1 MLIGYTRVSTS
12 QQGQS
17 LDTQRD
23 ALIDAGCDSKH
34 IYPDTISGKKWQRP
48 GLEQALAYMRPDD
61 TLVVTRLD
69 RLGRSLVDTVNTIAE
84 LAERDINVKVLEPG
98 LDTSKPT
105 DKVVINVMA
114 SLAEW
119 ECGLLVQ
126 RTREGVAHARAQG
139 RVTGPKPKPSA
150 EQAQMAK
157 DLIDSGKS
165 ISAVARTFDVSRPTI
180 YRALKR
186 IDAEAQAQAAGC
198 TDVATGVTHVRV
210 G

>member
-1 MLIGYTRVSTS
+1 MLIGYARVSTS
-12 QQGQS
+12 KQGQS

-23 ALIDAGCDSKH
+23 ALIDAGCDPIH
-34 IYPDTISGKKWQRP
+34 IYSDTISGTNWQRP
-48 GLEQALAYMRPDD
+48 GLDDALAYMHPDD

-69 RLGRSLVDTVNTIAE
+69 RLGRSLAETVSTIAE
-84 LAERDINVKVLEPG
+84 LAERGINVKVLEPA

-119 ECGLLVQ
+119 ERDLLVQ

-139 RVTGPKPKPSA
+139 RVAGPKPKLNPEQKKQINQMFQSGESVSA
-150 EQAQMAK
+150 
-157 DLIDSGKS
+157 L
-165 ISAVARTFDVSRPTI
+165 ARSFKVSRPTI

-186 IDAEAQAQAAGC
+186 GGIDGHQ
-198 TDVATGVTHVRV
+198 
-210 G
+210 

>member
-1 MLIGYTRVSTS
+1 
-12 QQGQS
+12 
-17 LDTQRD
+17 
-23 ALIDAGCDSKH
+23 
-34 IYPDTISGKKWQRP
+34 
-48 GLEQALAYMRPDD
+48 MRPDD

-69 RLGRSLVDTVNTIAE
+69 RLGRSLADTVNTIAD
-84 LAERDINVKVLEPG
+84 LAERDINVKVLEPA

-119 ECGLLVQ
+119 ERDLLVQ

-139 RVTGPKPKPSA
+139 RVAGPKPKLSA

-157 DLIDSGKS
+157 ELIEGGKS
-165 ISAVARTFDVSRPTI
+165 LSAVARTLNVSRPTI

-186 IDAEAQAQAAGC
+186 IEADA
-198 TDVATGVTHVRV
+198 
-210 G
+210 

>member
-1 MLIGYTRVSTS
+1 MLIGYARVSTS
-12 QQGQS
+12 KQGQS

-23 ALIDAGCDSKH
+23 ALIDAGCDPNH
-34 IYPDTISGKKWQRP
+34 IYSDTISGTNWQRP
-48 GLEQALAYMRPDD
+48 GLDDALAYMRPDD

-69 RLGRSLVDTVNTIAE
+69 RLGRSLADTVNTI
-84 LAERDINVKVLEPG
+84 AERDINVKVLEPA

-119 ECGLLVQ
+119 ERDLLVQ

-139 RVTGPKPKPSA
+139 RVAGPTPKLSA

-157 DLIDSGKS
+157 ELIDGGKS
-165 ISAVARTFDVSRPTI
+165 VSAVARTFNVSRPTI

-186 IDAEAQAQAAGC
+186 IEADA
-198 TDVATGVTHVRV
+198 
-210 G
+210 

>member
-1 MLIGYTRVSTS
+1 MLIGYARVSTS
-12 QQGQS
+12 KQGQS

-23 ALIDAGCDSKH
+23 ALIDAGCDPQH
-34 IYPDTISGKKWQRP
+34 IYSDTISGTNWQRP
-48 GLEQALAYMRPDD
+48 GLDDALAYMRPDD

-69 RLGRSLVDTVNTIAE
+69 RLGRSLADTVNTIAD
-84 LAERDINVKVLEPG
+84 LAERDINVKVLEPA

-119 ECGLLVQ
+119 ERDLLVQ

-139 RVTGPKPKPSA
+139 RVAGPKPKLSA

-157 DLIDSGKS
+157 ELIEGGKS
-165 ISAVARTFDVSRPTI
+165 VSAVARRLNVSRPTI

-186 IDAEAQAQAAGC
+186 IEADA
-198 TDVATGVTHVRV
+198 
-210 G
+210 

>member
-1 MLIGYTRVSTS
+1 MLIGYARVSTS
-12 QQGQS
+12 KQGQS

-23 ALIDAGCDSKH
+23 ALIDAGCDPQH
-34 IYPDTISGKKWQRP
+34 IYSDTISGTKWQRP
-48 GLEQALAYMRPDD
+48 GLDDALAYMRPDD

-69 RLGRSLVDTVNTIAE
+69 RLGRSLADSVNTIAD
-84 LAERDINVKVLEPG
+84 LAERDINVKVLEPA

-119 ECGLLVQ
+119 ERDLLVQ

-139 RVTGPKPKPSA
+139 RVAGPKPKLSA
-150 EQAQMAK
+150 EQAQIAK
-157 DLIDSGKS
+157 ELIEGGKS
-165 ISAVARTFDVSRPTI
+165 LSAVGRTFNVSRPTI

-186 IDAEAQAQAAGC
+186 IEADA
-198 TDVATGVTHVRV
+198 
-210 G
+210 

>member
-1 MLIGYTRVSTS
+1 MLIGYARVSTS
-12 QQGQS
+12 KQGQS

-23 ALIDAGCDSKH
+23 ALIDAGCDPNH
-34 IYPDTISGKKWQRP
+34 IYSDTISGTNWQRP
-48 GLEQALAYMRPDD
+48 GLDDALAYMRPDD

-69 RLGRSLVDTVNTIAE
+69 RLGRSLADTVNTIAD
-84 LAERDINVKVLEPG
+84 LAERDINVKVLEPA

-119 ECGLLVQ
+119 ERDLLVQ

-139 RVTGPKPKPSA
+139 RVAGPKPKLSN

-157 DLIDSGKS
+157 ELIEGGKPV
-165 ISAVARTFDVSRPTI
+165 SAVARTLNVSRPTV

-186 IDAEAQAQAAGC
+186 IEADA
-198 TDVATGVTHVRV
+198 
-210 G
+210 